1 MRSYILRIRVTDR
14 RADGRTGR
22 QDAGGEWRDRETA
35 DQSESSPH
43 AG

>member
-14 RADGRTGR
+14 RTDGQDGE
-22 QDAGGEWRDRETA
+22 DAGGEWRDRETT